1 MSISK
6 RLYQT
11 VIEYINKEIKSG
23 NLTNGDSIPSE
34 SQLSKLLGVS
44 VGTVRKAVDKLEN
57 TNVLYRQHG
66 KGTFVSDYGFDNR
79 LLNKL
84 TKKVQKKFS
93 RILLPESS
101 DERILRAAINI
112 SRKKIAQ
119 IILLGDKANTSQQI
133 ASLNEGLDG
142 ELKHLDNKDIKLNNI
157 YAEILY
163 RKRKHKGMSLDDA
176 KELLNDDTVFAM
188 LALENGDVDGVV
200 TGAITPSQTV
210 LSNALK
216 IIGVADN
223 SKLVSSFFL
232 MIFDA
237 KHQNYGSEMIFSDC
251 AMNIDPSSDD
261 LAEIA
266 KSAYKSA
273 KNYLDIE
280 PKIAMLSFSTN
291 KNTKHTQ
298 VEKISIAAST
308 LRNILPEVDIIGNV
322 QLDAALDSAVLKT
335 KSPQANFIPPANV
348 LIFPNLNAA
357 NIGYKLVQRF
367 AGAQAIGPI
376 LQGLAKPVNDLSR
389 GCTVE
394 EIVSTVVITANQ
406 CDL

>member
-1 MSISK
+1 MSK
-6 RLYQT
+6 KLYQK
-11 VIEYINKEIKSG
+11 VIEYINQEINNG
-23 NLTNGDSIPSE
+23 NLTNGDLIPSE

-44 VGTVRKAVDKLEN
+44 IGTIRKAVDKLEN
-57 TNVLYRQHG
+57 INVLYRQHG
-66 KGTFVSDYGFDNR
+66 KGTFISNYGFDNR

-84 TKKVQKKFS
+84 TKKAQNKFT
-93 RILLPESS
+93 RILLPESN
-101 DERILRAAINI
+101 DERVLQAAINV
-112 SRKKIAQ
+112 SKKKIAQ
-119 IILLGDKANTSQQI
+119 IILLGDKTKTTQQ
-133 ASLNEGLDG
+133 LD
-142 ELKHLDNKDIKLNNI
+142 KLNIAPDVGLKYLDPKDKRLKNI

-163 RKRKHKGMSLDDA
+163 KKRKHKGMSLVDA
-176 KELLNDDTVFAM
+176 KVMLDDDTVFAM

-210 LSNALK
+210 LSNALR

-232 MIFDA
+232 MLFDA
-237 KHQNYGSEMIFSDC
+237 KHRIYGGEMIFSDC
-251 AMNIDPSSDD
+251 AMNVNPDADE
-261 LAEIA
+261 LAGIA

-273 KNYLDIE
+273 NNYFDVK

-291 KNTKHTQ
+291 KVTKHTQ
-298 VEKISIAAST
+298 VEKVSTATSI
-308 LRNILPEVDIIGNV
+308 LRKMLPEVDIIGNV

-335 KSPQANFIPPANV
+335 KFPQANFIPPANV
-348 LIFPNLNAA
+348 LIFPNLDSA

-367 AGAQAIGPI
+367 SGAQAIGPI

-394 EIVSTVVITANQ
+394 EIVNTVVITANQ

>member
-1 MSISK
+1 MSK
-6 RLYQT
+6 KLYQK
-11 VIEYINKEIKSG
+11 VIEYINQEINNG
-23 NLTNGDSIPSE
+23 NFTNGDLIPSE

-44 VGTVRKAVDKLEN
+44 IGTIRKAVDKLEN
-57 TNVLYRQHG
+57 INVLYRQHG
-66 KGTFVSDYGFDNR
+66 KGTFISNYGFDNR

-84 TKKVQKKFS
+84 TKKAQNKFT
-93 RILLPESS
+93 RILLPESN
-101 DERILRAAINI
+101 DERVLQAAINV
-112 SRKKIAQ
+112 SKKKIAQ
-119 IILLGDKANTSQQI
+119 IILLGDKAKTTQQLDKLNI
-133 ASLNEGLDG
+133 APNVGL
-142 ELKHLDNKDIKLNNI
+142 KYLDPKDKQLNNI

-163 RKRKHKGMSLDDA
+163 KKRKHKGMSLVDA
-176 KELLNDDTVFAM
+176 KVMLDDDTVFAM

-210 LSNALK
+210 LSNALR

-232 MIFDA
+232 MLFDA
-237 KHQNYGSEMIFSDC
+237 KHRIYGGEMIFSDC
-251 AMNIDPSSDD
+251 AMNVSPDADE
-261 LAEIA
+261 LAGIA

-273 KNYLDIE
+273 NNYFDVK

-291 KNTKHTQ
+291 KVTKHTQ
-298 VEKISIAAST
+298 VEKVSTATSI
-308 LRNILPEVDIIGNV
+308 LRKMLPEVDIIGNV
-322 QLDAALDSAVLKT
+322 QLDAALDSNVLKT
-335 KSPQANFIPPANV
+335 KSPQANFIPPANI
-348 LIFPNLNAA
+348 LIFPNLDSA

-367 AGAQAIGPI
+367 SGAQAIGPI

-394 EIVSTVVITANQ
+394 EIFNTVVITANQ

>member
-1 MSISK
+1 MSK
-6 RLYQT
+6 KLYQK
-11 VIEYINKEIKSG
+11 VIEYINQEINNG
-23 NLTNGDSIPSE
+23 NFTNGDLIPSE

-44 VGTVRKAVDKLEN
+44 IGTIRKAVDKLEN
-57 TNVLYRQHG
+57 INVLYRQHG
-66 KGTFVSDYGFDNR
+66 KGTFISNYGFDNR

-84 TKKVQKKFS
+84 TKKAQNKFT
-93 RILLPESS
+93 RILLPESN
-101 DERILRAAINI
+101 DERVLQAAINV
-112 SRKKIAQ
+112 SKKKIAQ
-119 IILLGDKANTSQQI
+119 IILLGDKTKTTQQLDKLNI
-133 ASLNEGLDG
+133 APNVGL
-142 ELKHLDNKDIKLNNI
+142 KYLDPKDKQLNNI

-163 RKRKHKGMSLDDA
+163 KKRKHKGMSLVDA
-176 KELLNDDTVFAM
+176 KVMLDDDTVFAM

-210 LSNALK
+210 LSNALR

-232 MIFDA
+232 MLFDA
-237 KHQNYGSEMIFSDC
+237 KHRIYGGEMIFSDC
-251 AMNIDPSSDD
+251 AMNVSPDADE
-261 LAEIA
+261 LAGIA

-273 KNYLDIE
+273 NNYFDVK

-291 KNTKHTQ
+291 KVTKHTQ
-298 VEKISIAAST
+298 VEKVSTATSI
-308 LRNILPEVDIIGNV
+308 LRKMLPEVDIIGNV
-322 QLDAALDSAVLKT
+322 QLDAALDSNVLKT
-335 KSPQANFIPPANV
+335 KSPQANFIPPANI
-348 LIFPNLNAA
+348 LIFPNLDSA

-367 AGAQAIGPI
+367 SGAQAIGPI

-394 EIVSTVVITANQ
+394 EIVNTVVITANQ

>member
-1 MSISK
+1 MSK
-6 RLYQT
+6 KLYQK
-11 VIEYINKEIKSG
+11 VIEYINQEINNG
-23 NLTNGDSIPSE
+23 NFTNGDLIPSE

-44 VGTVRKAVDKLEN
+44 IGTIRKAVDKLEN
-57 TNVLYRQHG
+57 INVLYRQHG
-66 KGTFVSDYGFDNR
+66 KGTFISNYGFDNR

-84 TKKVQKKFS
+84 TKKAQNKFT
-93 RILLPESS
+93 RILLPESN
-101 DERILRAAINI
+101 DERVLQAAINV
-112 SRKKIAQ
+112 SKKKIAQ
-119 IILLGDKANTSQQI
+119 IILLGDKTKTTQQLDKLNI
-133 ASLNEGLDG
+133 APNVGFKYLDP
-142 ELKHLDNKDIKLNNI
+142 KDKQLNNI

-163 RKRKHKGMSLDDA
+163 KKRKHKGMSLVDA
-176 KELLNDDTVFAM
+176 KVMLDDDTVFAM

-210 LSNALK
+210 LSNALR

-232 MIFDA
+232 MLFDA
-237 KHQNYGSEMIFSDC
+237 KHRIYGGEMIFSDC
-251 AMNIDPSSDD
+251 AMNVSPDADE
-261 LAEIA
+261 LAGIA

-273 KNYLDIE
+273 NNYFDVK

-291 KNTKHTQ
+291 KVTKHTQ
-298 VEKISIAAST
+298 VEKVSTATSI
-308 LRNILPEVDIIGNV
+308 LRKMLPEVDIIGNV
-322 QLDAALDSAVLKT
+322 QLDAALDSNVLKT
-335 KSPQANFIPPANV
+335 KSPQANFIPPANI
-348 LIFPNLNAA
+348 LIFPNLDSA

-367 AGAQAIGPI
+367 SGAQAIGPI

-394 EIVSTVVITANQ
+394 EIVNTVVITANQ